1 MKEAIKILLYLWQLP
16 QNIVGRSSW
25 RGKPM
30 LTRSHHRR
38 SRGPGTIV
46 FSMAFLFLLPGCG
59 LLRPR
64 ERIVTVT
71 ETVTQY
77 RDSTAW
83 RDTTIYVPIPLEA
96 DQAIVHVGDTSHRE
110 TSVATSD
117 AWVGAD
123 GFLHHDLRNKPGRI
137 AHGVK
142 LPEHFLVSN
151 VKNTKERAEIIT
163 KEVKV
168 ERPLN
173 FWQRFKIGAF
183 WWLLAL
189 AAIGW
194 RKPLLAIFKRIASAV
209 TGH

>member
-1 MKEAIKILLYLWQLP
+1 
-16 QNIVGRSSW
+16 
-25 RGKPM
+25 M

-46 FSMAFLFLLPGCG
+46 FSMAFLCLLPGCG

-71 ETVTQY
+71 ETVTKY

-96 DQAIVHVGDTSHRE
+96 DQAIVHIGDTSHRE

-137 AHGVK
+137 AQGVK
-142 LPEHFLVSN
+142 LPERFLVSD
-151 VKNTKERAEIIT
+151 VKNTKEHAEIIT

-168 ERPLN
+168 ERPLKP
-173 FWQRFKIGAF
+173 WQRFKIGAF
-183 WWLLAL
+183 WWLLGL
-189 AAIGW
+189 AAAGW
-194 RKPLLAIFKRIASAV
+194 RKELLWLIRKAAGLFI
-209 TGH
+209 

>member
-1 MKEAIKILLYLWQLP
+1 
-16 QNIVGRSSW
+16 
-25 RGKPM
+25 M

-38 SRGPGTIV
+38 SRPQDTIIY
-46 FSMAFLFLLPGCG
+46 AILLITTIQALSGCG

-64 ERIVTVT
+64 ERVVTVT
-71 ETVTQY
+71 NTVTEY

-83 RDTTIYVPIPLEA
+83 RDTTIYVPIPMEA
-96 DQAIVHVGDTSHRE
+96 DQAIVHIGDTSHRE

-137 AHGVK
+137 AHAIKV
-142 LPEHFLVSN
+142 PEHFLYTGVE
-151 VKNTKERAEIIT
+151 NTQKHTEIIT

-173 FWQRFKIGAF
+173 AWKRFKIGAF

-189 AAIGW
+189 AAVGW
-194 RKPLLAIFKRIASAV
+194 RKELLWLIRKAAGLFV
-209 TGH
+209 

>member
-1 MKEAIKILLYLWQLP
+1 
-16 QNIVGRSSW
+16 
-25 RGKPM
+25 M
-30 LTRSHHRR
+30 LTRSHHHG
-38 SRGPGTIV
+38 SRAVDTFVDI
-46 FSMAFLFLLPGCG
+46 LLTVHYILLLSGCS

-64 ERIVTVT
+64 ERVVTVT
-71 ETVTQY
+71 NTVTEY

-96 DQAIVHVGDTSHRE
+96 DQAIVHIGDTSHRE

-137 AHGVK
+137 AHAIKV
-142 LPEHFLVSN
+142 PEHFLYTGVE
-151 VKNTKERAEIIT
+151 NTQKHAEIIT

-168 ERPLN
+168 EKPLSV
-173 FWQRFKIGAF
+173 WQRFRIGGF

-189 AAIGW
+189 AAVGW
-194 RKPLLAIFKRIASAV
+194 RKQLLWLIKKAAGLF
-209 TGH
+209 G